1 TNLYI
6 DIRDNQW
13 PIVYS
18 DRYDISFFGVEKLH
32 PFDSCKW
39 GKVMAILKSM
49 KLIGDDDI
57 VIPNE
62 ATENDLLVV
71 HPSSYLK
78 SLKWSITVANII
90 EVPFV
95 ALLPNFVV
103 QKRILKAFRY
113 QTGGT
118 VLAGKLAL
126 ERGWAINIG
135 GGFHHCSSDNGGGFC
150 AYADITIC
158 LKMLFQHVDGVRK
171 AVIIDLDAHQGNGH
185 ERDFAYNSNVYIL
198 DLYNADI
205 YPRDK
210 DARRGISKEIK
221 IRTGEKDDRYLMLIK
236 LNYPTILD
244 EFKPDIVIYN
254 AGTDI
259 LDGDP
264 LGGLCISAQGVIK
277 RDEIVFK
284 ETRFRNI
291 PIVMLTSGGYQK
303 SNAKIIADSI
313 MNLYQ
318 KKLIGNEYTAT
329 FSSGKSVMRPSSVMI
344 LQKLHCNRLF
354 HHYFRSESRKTVSK
368 GIHLGIS

>member
-1 TNLYI
+1 
-6 DIRDNQW
+6 
-13 PIVYS
+13 
-18 DRYDISFFGVEKLH
+18 
-32 PFDSCKW
+32 
-39 GKVMAILKSM
+39 MAILKSM

-221 IRTGEKDDRYLMLIK
+221 IRTGEKDDRYLMLVK

-329 FSSGKSVMRPSSVMI
+329 FSSDENLEKLSVKEYTLESHSQDTRYSTFSVEGK
-344 LQKLHCNRLF
+344 
-354 HHYFRSESRKTVSK
+354 
-368 GIHLGIS
+368 